1 MEDDVTNRPTRNSEP
16 QTRNSLRVSRRGF
29 LVLAAGALAAACTPA
44 PTPPPKA
51 PAADKAAP
59 PAPAA
64 PKAEPAAPAA
74 KAPAVQ
80 PGAKTIV
87 VGQGREINGLSRI
100 GRTDTEAS
108 HVVNAGLVTRDTENY
123 KIIPWMAEE
132 LPSVQK
138 GTWKVNPDGTMVT
151 TWKVKPDI
159 KWHDG
164 KPFSTKDFILG
175 WQVLQDAR
183 VKTDNRRPGDLI
195 EKMETPDDR
204 TLVIYWKK
212 QYPWA
217 DALFSNH
224 LFAMPRHLMEDV
236 YRSGDF
242 DAFNTHPYWNKGAV
256 HLGAFKVVDFVP
268 GSHVEF
274 AANEQYFLG
283 RPKIDKLIWRIIPDS
298 NAVLTAVL
306 ANQVDVTTRSALTIE
321 GGIVAER
328 DWATKGQGTV
338 KFTPINWVWLNPS
351 GTNPFFG
358 WDAPNQNKVRQA
370 MLQAINRQEI
380 TETLFAGKEQ
390 PLDFPLA
397 PGRPQFKAAEAVA
410 RKYPYD
416 LQRAQQLLTEAG
428 WRKGADG
435 ILVNGKG
442 ERFSVEFRTTAG
454 RKDEEQVQAAVANYL
469 KVVGIETQIANLPD
483 RQINAEPYLN
493 RWSGLHLGSHN
504 IQVEDW
510 SDRYHSSRIPN
521 EANKY
526 VYENVSQWANPAKD
540 KLLEEQDNSLDPN
553 RRDQLIVEILKL
565 FSEDLP
571 HLPIKFSAEVTT
583 WRKGIVNV
591 PIRIES
597 GGENY
602 RSWNVHLWDKTE

>member
-1 MEDDVTNRPTRNSEP
+1 MEDTVKSPQRRPLTPDSGP
-16 QTRNSLRVSRRGF
+16 PTITRRGF
-29 LVLAAGALAAACTPA
+29 LVLTAGAFAAACTPA

-51 PAADKAAP
+51 PAPDKAAP
-59 PAPAA
+59 AAPAA
-64 PKAEPAAPAA
+64 PKAEPPAAA

-80 PGAKTIV
+80 KGVKTIIV
-87 VGQGREINGLSRI
+87 AQGREINGLSRI

-151 TWKVKPDI
+151 TWRVKPDI

-164 KPFSTKDFILG
+164 RPFSTKDFILG
-175 WQVLQDAR
+175 WQVLIDPK

-195 EKMETPDDR
+195 DKMETPDDR

-217 DALFSNH
+217 DSLFSNH

-236 YRSGDF
+236 YRAGDY
-242 DAFNTHPYWNKGAV
+242 DVFNNHPYWNKGAV
-256 HLGAFKVVDFVP
+256 HLGAFKVVDFQP

-274 AANEQYFLG
+274 AANEHYFLG

-298 NAVLTAVL
+298 NAILTAVL
-306 ANQVDVTTRSALTIE
+306 ANQVDVTTRSALSVE

-328 DWATKGQGTV
+328 DWASKGQGTV

-351 GTNPFFG
+351 ATNPFFG
-358 WDAPNQNKVRQA
+358 WDAPNGAKVRQA
-370 MLQAINRQEI
+370 MLHAIDRQEI
-380 TETLFAGKEQ
+380 TETLFSGKEQ

-397 PGRPQFKAAEAVA
+397 PGRPQFKAADAVA
-410 RKYPYD
+410 RKYPFD
-416 LQRAQQLLTEAG
+416 VQRAQQLLTEAG
-428 WRKGADG
+428 WRKGSDG
-435 ILVNGKG
+435 VLVNGKG

-454 RKDEEQVQAAVANYL
+454 RKDEEQVQAVIANYL

-483 RQINAEPYLN
+483 RQINAEPNLN
-493 RWSGLHLGSHN
+493 RWPGLHLGSHN

-510 SDRYHSSRIPN
+510 SDRYHTSRIPS

-526 VYENVSQWANPAKD
+526 QYENVSQWQNPAKD
-540 KLLEEQDNSLDPN
+540 KLLEEQDNTLDVT
-553 RRDQLIVEILKL
+553 RRDQVIVDILKL

-602 RSWNVHLWDKTE
+602 RSWNVHLWDTTD